1 MLEAE
6 AIMHGQISRDL
17 DCSFVAEEVLKMRA
31 VMSLL
36 VAERTR
42 LGDHE
47 PILVNSFFSPR
58 PPPVQ
63 RLVAAVRWSDTSCPP
78 KTVAESLIS
87 AKWRKEADAA
97 LG

>member
-36 VAERTR
+36 VAEPDAARATMTHPGQQ
-42 LGDHE
+42 L
-47 PILVNSFFSPR
+47 LSPR
-58 PPPVQ
+58 
-63 RLVAAVRWSDTSCPP
+63 RLAMERVAWLQKDAGYTIRRGVRFSCR
-78 KTVAESLIS
+78 TQEGDVIL
-87 AKWRKEADAA
+87 
-97 LG
+97 